1 VWQTAPAINEKQCT
15 IAWYVDNTKIS
26 HVDPEVVTTM
36 INKLEA
42 HFGKMTVTRGTEHT
56 FLGMNITYTDKRT
69 AVISMRSYLQEAIE
83 ECNMDIERE
92 SNTPATRN
100 LFTVDESLVNL
111 KPAEAEVFHKVVA
124 KLLYVALRGRPD
136 ILLAV
141 IFLCTRVSKS
151 TTEDQGKLH
160 RLLEYIKGTMHLEYT
175 LGADHLTKFCT
186 WIDASYAVHPDMK
199 SHTGGIMSLGT
210 GGFLPKSMKQKLNT
224 KSSTEA
230 EVVGA
235 SDYLPHTLW
244 VKMFMEAQGYTIDE
258 SYLEQDNE
266 SAIKLEKNGRS
277 SAGAKSRHIDIRYF
291 WIKDRTQAHGISIRH
306 CPTLHMLA
314 DFFTKPLQGAL
325 FRKFRDIILGYKH
338 VNSLAL
344 IPTSEPEERVGG
356 SDQSAEIGT
365 DGPDADGFTLVTGK
379 KRKTERPAISTD
391 YVANATRNESGN
403 VATNTIKK
411 QRNEN
416 VSRVH
421 SLETIQLMK

>member
-1 VWQTAPAINEKQCT
+1 
-15 IAWYVDNTKIS
+15 
-26 HVDPEVVTTM
+26 
-36 INKLEA
+36 
-42 HFGKMTVTRGTEHT
+42 
-56 FLGMNITYTDKRT
+56 
-69 AVISMRSYLQEAIE
+69 MRSYLQEAIE

-151 TTEDQGKLH
+151 TTEDQGKLR